1 MLDAGLI
8 PTPGGSLT
16 QQREMQQSEDALRL
30 YLADVSRHTLLTR
43 ADETRL
49 AQQIEQGNA
58 AREALFRD
66 TALSGDDATELRA
79 AVNTGDEAHRA
90 FVQSNLRLVVS
101 IAKRYQASG
110 LPLLDLIQ
118 EGNLGL
124 LRAVDK
130 FEWQK
135 GFKFSTYAT
144 WWIKQAIA
152 RGIANTGRAIRL
164 PVDAGELLRRVN
176 DARAALENARGAP
189 ASVTELA
196 TAVDSSP
203 AKVNEVLRVATPPVS
218 LDVPISEDG
227 TVSIGDTVAD
237 PSSPF
242 AALLAV
248 DIQRLLEP
256 LGERDR
262 KVLVLR
268 FGLDCGT
275 PRTLEEV
282 SKHFEVT
289 RERIRQIEQQ
299 ALEKLREA
307 ARADDDAD
315 ALLAV

>member
-1 MLDAGLI
+1 
-8 PTPGGSLT
+8 
-16 QQREMQQSEDALRL
+16 MQQSEDAIVL
-30 YLADVSRHTLLTR
+30 YLADVSRHALLTR
-43 ADETRL
+43 EDEARL
-49 AQQIEQGNA
+49 AQQIEHGNV
-58 AREALFRD
+58 AREALQNA
-66 TALSGDDATELRA
+66 TALSPADEQALRDAARAGDA
-79 AVNTGDEAHRA
+79 AHQA

-101 IAKRYQASG
+101 IAKRYRGSE

-124 LRAVDK
+124 LHAVGK
-130 FEWQK
+130 FDWRK

-144 WWIKQAIA
+144 WWIKQAIT
-152 RGIANTGRAIRL
+152 RGIANTGRTIRL

-176 DARAALENARGAP
+176 NARVALENTRGRP
-189 ASVTELA
+189 ASVMELA
-196 TAVDSSP
+196 TAVESSP
-203 AKVNEVLRVATPPVS
+203 AKVNEVLRVATAPVS
-218 LDVPISEDG
+218 LDLPLGDDG
-227 TVSIGDTVAD
+227 TVTVGDTVAD

-282 SKHFEVT
+282 SKHFDVT

-299 ALEKLREA
+299 ALERLREA
-307 ARADDDAD
+307 ALADDDAH